1 MTEMVS
7 ISMVEFQ
14 KFQKLKAQEAKMKER
29 KKPHNLNSL
38 AKLLEKKA
46 NSDVPIHVPTNKTK
60 STERVLR
67 HIAKNR
73 DEYNAKRR
81 ERRRM
86 QKEAMELALEQAQP
100 VNPQES
106 G

>member
-7 ISMVEFQ
+7 ITMVEFQ

-29 KKPHNLNSL
+29 KKAHNLNSL

-46 NSDVPIHVPTNKTK
+46 NSDVPIHVPKSK
-60 STERVLR
+60 SSTERVLR

-73 DEYNAKRR
+73 EEYNLKRR

-86 QKEAMELALEQAQP
+86 QKEAMELSLEQAQP
-100 VNPQES
+100 VNSQES